1 MVQAVIDRLEGGFD
15 VAEIHDPAGLLT
27 WLAFH
32 FQFHPERVA
41 VQARALVARRHIGE
55 VVSGLEGKDFE
66 DFHGRIVAVARGRG
80 SARPLIVAN
89 ENISIRMKRC

>member
-1 MVQAVIDRLEGGFD
+1 MVQTVVDRLESGFD
-15 VAEIHDPAGLLT
+15 VAEIHDPAGLLAG
-27 WLAFH
+27 LAFH
-32 FQFHPERVA
+32 FEFHPEGVA
-41 VQARALVARRHIGE
+41 VQARALVARRHVGE

-66 DFHGRIVAVARGRG
+66 DFHGRIVAVGRGCG